1 MKRNLMSTITSL
13 LLILLFAFHW
23 VDDIVRGFSPGG
35 VSGLGGI
42 LILVVLL
49 YGTLVLGERR
59 SGHIIMLIGSIGGVG
74 VLVIHMRGR
83 DLSAAG
89 SPIPVESFSGCGRSS
104 RSARPRPSPSSSRR
118 ADCGACAGA
127 SLGSPTPEYGMD
139 RPTTEVI
146 GADQV
151 RPATAAR

>member
-59 SGHIIMLIGSIGGVG
+59 SGHIIMLIGSIGGLG
-74 VLVIHMRGR
+74 VLVIHMRGAGLVGGR
-83 DLSAAG
+83 IAHSSGIFFWVWTLIALGTTSALSLILSARG
-89 SPIPVESFSGCGRSS
+89 LWSLRRGQ
-104 RSARPRPSPSSSRR
+104 PR
-118 ADCGACAGA
+118 
-127 SLGSPTPEYGMD
+127 
-139 RPTTEVI
+139 
-146 GADQV
+146 
-151 RPATAAR
+151 